1 MSRRC
6 FARPASRLAALV
18 LVGVLGACAGQNGPA
33 PVAKPLSPYAGPKPA
48 PTTPVSATAVPAPGT
63 QPVKVAL
70 LLPLSGPNAEL
81 GKAMLEAAQLAL
93 FTTGSDRLTLVP
105 RDTTG
110 TADGAANA
118 AKSVIAD
125 GARLILGPLIA
136 DEVVAVK
143 PIAQAANVNVIAF
156 ATKTEVAGGNV
167 LLMGFLPRQ
176 EVLREV
182 SYAHDQGMSKFAA
195 LAPNTPYGHLMG
207 DSLKEIAGSAGASVT
222 RIEYFDPRVADITA
236 SIKHLLPVSAAAAN
250 PVAGGAG
257 AKPPGGGVPFD
268 ALLLP
273 EGGDQLKQI
282 AGQLKSAGIDST
294 QTRLLGSGLWDDPS
308 IVGNPDLAGGWFAA
322 SPPVVRHDFASRYQG
337 AYGHLPPRLASL
349 AFDAAALAAVLAK
362 GDSPDPFSLQAIQ
375 NPNGFTGVDGL
386 FRFGPDGLVQRGLAV
401 LEVDPSGDKVVSPA
415 PQSFQNLAY

>member
-125 GARLILGPLIA
+125 GAKLILGPLIA

-143 PIAQAANVNVIAF
+143 PIAQAANLNVIAF

-167 LLMGFLPRQ
+167 FLMGFLPRQ
-176 EVLREV
+176 EVAREV
-182 SYAHDQGMSKFAA
+182 SYAHDQGMARFAA
-195 LAPNTPYGHLMG
+195 LAPNSPYGHLIG
-207 DSLKEIAGSAGASVT
+207 DALKEIAASAGATLT
-222 RIEYFDPRVADITA
+222 RVEYFDPRGADVAT
-236 SIKHLLPVSAAAAN
+236 SIKHLLPATAAATN
-250 PVAGGAG
+250 PASGGGGA
-257 AKPPGGGVPFD
+257 PFD

-282 AGQLKSAGIDST
+282 AGQLKSAGIDAS

-308 IVGNPDLAGGWFAA
+308 ITGDPNLTGGWFAA
-322 SPPVVRHDFASRYQG
+322 SPPDVRHDFASRYQG
-337 AYGHLPPRLASL
+337 AYGQAPPRLASL
-349 AFDAAALAAVLAK
+349 GFDAAALAAVLAK
-362 GDSPDPFSLQAIQ
+362 SDNPDPFSAQAIQ
-375 NPNGFTGVDGL
+375 NPSGFTGVDGL
-386 FRFGPDGLVQRGLAV
+386 FRFAPDGLVQRGLAV
-401 LEVDPSGDKVVSPA
+401 IEVEPGGDKVVSPA